1 MVPIV
6 EFAYNNTHQAT
17 IMMTPFYYDLG
28 RNVITPSNI
37 DSRCQ
42 GTNDTADG
50 LTERLRKITDD
61 TIQRVNEARSRQ
73 EKYANEDRCDVEYE
87 IGQDVLVDQ
96 QYLNLHDYLTAT
108 TKIIKRSV
116 TYNPSPNNTWKK
128 KIGTLYDN
136 HSYSRYEVF
145 DEDY

>member
-17 IMMTPFYYDLG
+17 IKMTPFYYDLG

-73 EKYANEDRCDVEYE
+73 ENYANEDRLL
-87 IGQDVLVDQ
+87 GQDVSALEVGSD
-96 QYLNLHDYLTAT
+96 A
-108 TKIIKRSV
+108 V
-116 TYNPSPNNTWKK
+116 
-128 KIGTLYDN
+128 YD
-136 HSYSRYEVF
+136 SEIEEA
-145 DEDY
+145 DEH

>member
-17 IMMTPFYYDLG
+17 IKMTPFYYDLG

-108 TKIIKRSV
+108 TKIIKRISDVQSV
-116 TYNPSPNNTWKK
+116 TKQHMEKK
-128 KIGTLYDN
+128 
-136 HSYSRYEVF
+136 
-145 DEDY
+145 